1 MRRLLLAFGLLGGL
15 VGTADIAVA
24 QDCVQDQ
31 YGRVICGQRVQ
42 PYYQQQR
49 PRYYEQ
55 QRPRYEEE
63 PQYQRRQQPGLNL
76 NFGGGGGDDDRR
88 YAPPSN
94 RNRTGNG
101 CPPNY
106 TVQDGLC
113 KPYTGR

>member
-1 MRRLLLAFGLLGGL
+1 MRRLLLALGLLGGL
-15 VGTADIAVA
+15 VGTADVAVA
-24 QDCVQDQ
+24 QDCIQDQ
-31 YGRVICGQRVQ
+31 YGRVVCGQRVQ
-42 PYYQQQR
+42 PYHQQR

-55 QRPRYEEE
+55 QRPRYYEQE
-63 PQYQRRQQPGLNL
+63 PEYYQRRPQPGLNF
-76 NFGGGGGDDDRR
+76 NFGGRDDDDRR

-94 RNRTGNG
+94 RFRTWNG